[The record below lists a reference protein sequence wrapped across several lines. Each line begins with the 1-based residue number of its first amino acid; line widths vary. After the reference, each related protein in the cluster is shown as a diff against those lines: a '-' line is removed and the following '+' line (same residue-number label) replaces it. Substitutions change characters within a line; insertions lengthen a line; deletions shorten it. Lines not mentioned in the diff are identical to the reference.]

1 MALERITL
9 TLEYDASY
17 GGDEDDA
24 IDRICDSIKDIFAD
38 SLASIEQETSGGRSY
53 DTLYVANDYAAR
65 AGDEDDDEEDD

>member
-24 IDRICDSIKDIFAD
+24 IERICEGIKDTFGD
-38 SLASIEQETSGGRSY
+38 SLASIEQETNAGRSY

-65 AGDEDDDEEDD
+65 ADLDDDEEDD